1 MNQIDNLKKNI
12 KEELI
17 LDEINII
24 DDEISLY
31 QDVIDS
37 FPKGLLYGMVSNNI
51 IGLYGISKKFN
62 FNKYLLDKKQVF
74 EIISDYNMLVKRRV
88 RLSKKLTKMKKE
100 AFLEN
105 YVFELSD
112 KPKVKTKNLK

>member
-1 MNQIDNLKKNI
+1 MNQINNLKKNI
-12 KEELI
+12 KEVII
-17 LDEINII
+17 LDEVKII

-37 FPKGLLYGMVSNNI
+37 FPKGSLYEMASNNI

-74 EIISDYNMLVKRRV
+74 ELISDYNMLIKRRV
-88 RLSKKLTKMKKE
+88 RLSKKINQMKKE
-100 AFLEN
+100 SFLEN
-105 YVFELSD
+105 YILESSNR
-112 KPKVKTKNLK
+112 PKVKTKNLK

>member
-1 MNQIDNLKKNI
+1 MNQIDNLKKNM
-12 KEELI
+12 KEVLI
-17 LDEINII
+17 LDEINLI
-24 DDEISLY
+24 DDEINLY

-74 EIISDYNMLVKRRV
+74 ELISDYNMLVKRRV
-88 RLSKKLTKMKKE
+88 RLSKKLTQMKQE
-100 AFLEN
+100 PFLEN
-105 YVFELSD
+105 YVLETSD
-112 KPKVKTKNLK
+112 RPKVKSKIKR